1 MIQDGSRKR
10 PATSIVVRESFFI
23 FAQLLNAPIQ
33 INRGAVL
40 KSCESM
46 MGRLFG
52 QFGLFHRAASVPRR
66 VQDDVRDTTINQIRH

>member
-1 MIQDGSRKR
+1 M
-10 PATSIVVRESFFI
+10 AHESALQLQLWCAIPFS

-52 QFGLFHRAASVPRR
+52 QFGLFHRAASMPRR